1 MGRLIAV
8 TGATGFIGRHVA
20 AALLARGDRVRA
32 IVRPD
37 SPRAAPPGVEVW
49 SVPLT
54 TSALETAFAVCDT
67 VVHLAGLVAAQRDSE
82 YVAVNVDAT
91 RAVALAA
98 RAANARLVHV
108 SSLAAAGPAGES
120 RPRSEDDPPRPIT
133 MYGIT
138 KLAGERAVTDTP
150 GLRWTVLRP
159 GVVYGSG
166 DRALVPLVRLA
177 ALPLIPLVGRAEGA
191 YMFVHIDDLTR
202 AILAAIDA
210 EQDGLVCFVG
220 HARPVRPR
228 ELYDELR
235 TVVGGRGRIV
245 RIPAALVWIVA
256 NAGELAG
263 LIVRRTMVLDRRRYN
278 ELYSEGFV
286 CRVDRLRERLA
297 VEATI
302 GLHEGMKRSAE
313 WYGRAVHGSKNVTVD

>member
-1 MGRLIAV
+1 MSRRIAV

-37 SPRAAPPGVEVW
+37 SPRTAPDGVDVAR
-49 SVPLT
+49 VPLT
-54 TSALETAFAVCDT
+54 ASALEIAFAGCDT

-91 RAVALAA
+91 HAVAMAA
-98 RAANARLVHV
+98 RTATARLVHV
-108 SSLAAAGPAGES
+108 SSLAAAGPAPES
-120 RPRSEDDPPRPIT
+120 RPRSEDDSPRPIT

-138 KLAGERAVTDTP
+138 KLAGERAVTDTT

-177 ALPLIPLVGRAEGA
+177 ALPLIPLVGRPDGA
-191 YMFVHIDDLTR
+191 YMFVYIDDLTR

-235 TVVGGRGRIV
+235 AIVHGRGRIV
-245 RIPAALVWIVA
+245 RVPAPLVWLVA
-256 NAGELAG
+256 NLGELAG

-286 CRVDRLRERLA
+286 CRVDRLRERLG
-297 VEATI
+297 VDATI

-313 WYGRAVHGSKNVTVD
+313 WYRRAAGRSKDLRYT